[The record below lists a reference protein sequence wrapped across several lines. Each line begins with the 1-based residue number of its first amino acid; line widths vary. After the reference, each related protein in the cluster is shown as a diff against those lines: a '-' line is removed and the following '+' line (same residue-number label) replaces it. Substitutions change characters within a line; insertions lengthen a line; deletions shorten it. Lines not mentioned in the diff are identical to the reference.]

1 MISDQIEEFLPG
13 IYRILIPLAGNPL
26 KELNSYVIKGN
37 GESNNLLID
46 TGFQTKEC
54 YQCMTESL
62 DKLGISM
69 DNTDILLTHLHA
81 DHSGNAAALI
91 KENNKVYLSAM
102 DTEVLLSHSRSLP
115 GGGMYE
121 YQRNRLIK
129 NQISPELVD
138 KMLVNS
144 TSYKVNPDYSFM
156 SYTKLDEGNIIEA
169 GDYKLKAIYTNGHTP
184 GHMCFSVEGTGIMFL
199 GDHVLFGITPNITN
213 WPGVE
218 DSLGDYLKS
227 LDKISKY
234 DVSIPLPGHRQTG
247 NFYERIESL
256 KAHHERRLNECLDI
270 IGNSQKAKLYDIAG
284 NMKWKIRA
292 ANWEDFPA
300 LQKWFALGE
309 CLSHIDLLKK
319 QGKIKEC
326 GSDKIWYELS

>member
-13 IYRILIPLAGNPL
+13 IYRILVPLAGNPL
-26 KELNSYVIKGN
+26 KALNSYVIKGN
-37 GESNNLLID
+37 SESNNLLID

-54 YQCMTESL
+54 YQCMIESL
-62 DKLGISM
+62 DKLNISM

-81 DHSGNAAALI
+81 DHSGNAAALV
-91 KENNKVYLSAM
+91 KNNNKVYLSAL
-102 DTEVLLSHSRSLP
+102 DTDVLLSHSRSLP
-115 GGGMYE
+115 GGGMYD

-129 NQISPELVD
+129 NQISAELVD
-138 KMLVNS
+138 EMLIYS
-144 TSYKVNPDYSFM
+144 TSYRVNPDYSFLD
-156 SYTKLDEGNIIEA
+156 YTRLEEGNIIDV
-169 GDYKLKAIYTNGHTP
+169 GDYRLKSIYTNGHTP
-184 GHMCFSVEGTGIMFL
+184 GHMCFSVENTGIMFL

-247 NFYERIESL
+247 SFYERIEGL
-256 KAHHERRLNECLDI
+256 KLHHERRLNECLDI
-270 IGNSQKAKLYDIAG
+270 IGNSHKAKLYDIAG

-292 ANWEDFPA
+292 SSWEDFPA

-326 GSDKIWYELS
+326 GTDKLWYELS